1 MGRWILLFLVGLTC
15 LLRQQAWGATSV
27 HLQCIRVESQEE
39 LQEVLA
45 ALDSGQGFDELAERF
60 APEGLRSQK
69 GYLGEVT
76 MDRLAS
82 DVRRSLGGVGPGGV
96 SPPVPVEGGW
106 FLFRVLDAAGV
117 SGYRVGEESPW
128 FYLERGIL
136 LGELGDL
143 EGEMEAYRKSIS
155 LDPRLA
161 PARANLGE
169 ALRRR
174 AMGLLGEGRGSPS
187 PDVSRK
193 ATELMDEAID
203 ELKAAIAFD
212 GELWEAH
219 FNLGLAYAAQGLVDL
234 TILEFREAVRIK
246 PDSGELRRSLA
257 LALLTQGRLQEA
269 KEEARKAEELGVQVG
284 DVMARIQDRFR
295 KGGPQRHGGQ

>member
-1 MGRWILLFLVGLTC
+1 MRRWILVFLVVLTC
-15 LLRQQAWGATSV
+15 LVWQRAWGAAGV
-27 HLQCIRVESQEE
+27 HLQCIRVESPEE
-39 LQEVLA
+39 LQEVLG
-45 ALDSGQGFDELAERF
+45 ALDSGKDFDELAGRF
-60 APEGLRSQK
+60 APEGLRSRK

-76 MDRLAS
+76 IDRLSS
-82 DVRRSLGGVGPGGV
+82 DVRQSLGGLGPGGV
-96 SPPVPVEGGW
+96 SPPARIEGGW
-106 FLFRVLDAAGV
+106 LLFRVLAASGV
-117 SGYRVGEESPW
+117 SGYRVEEESPW

-187 PDVSRK
+187 PDVSRR
-193 ATELMDEAID
+193 ATELIDEAID
-203 ELKAAIAFD
+203 ELKVAIALD

-234 TILEFREAVRIK
+234 TVLEFREAVRIK

-257 LALLTQGRLQEA
+257 LALLTQGRLREA
-269 KEEARKAEELGVQVG
+269 MEEARKAEELGLEVG
-284 DVMARIQDRFR
+284 DVMVRIQERFG
-295 KGGPQRHGGQ
+295 KGGPKRHGVQ